1 MLYWRF
7 ECSHR
12 FEKEQDDYHSI
23 MAKALADRL
32 AEAFAESLHE
42 RVRRSLWGYAP
53 DETLT
58 PADLLR
64 VKYQGIYEWI
74 HDSKLI
80 RNLLYKD
87 TLLSYCTFIP
97 LEFSRIVH

>member
-1 MLYWRF
+1 
-7 ECSHR
+7 
-12 FEKEQDDYHSI
+12 

-53 DETLT
+53 DEALT

-64 VKYQGIYEWI
+64 VKYQGIQYIIIAYERVMI
-74 HDSKLI
+74 IVTGKYAFMYRCACIINFEYFLMND
-80 RNLLYKD
+80 LL
-87 TLLSYCTFIP
+87 
-97 LEFSRIVH
+97 E